1 LSSYQYQDVGV
12 NLDITPRVTLE
23 GDILLDLT
31 IEDTSRKADV
41 VIGGVNIPSFGQRT
55 VTTRLRLRDG
65 ESNLLAGLLQENTN
79 ESIKGFPGAIH
90 VPVLKQLF
98 SGNNKTIDQTDI
110 VMLLTPHIVRTHEI
124 TEEDLKPLFIGSQQN
139 LGVGGPPPL
148 FSPPP
153 VEPPPAPAPPPP
165 GAQPGFATGTPPN
178 EIASTPNPNRGPGG
192 AVVSAPPGSSPV
204 PGTVLVT
211 PAPPTQPPATV
222 PPAIPEPT
230 APPVVPPAPPTGTPP
245 GTEPAP
251 TPQPPGLAPSTPAV
265 PPTTAAGIGSAQI
278 LISPP
283 GTTLRVGGGPY
294 TVPISISDAS
304 RITTITLTLVY
315 DPTKL
320 RVRSVQEGSFMRS
333 GGVTA
338 SFSQQVTGNRIDITL
353 VRTADATGA
362 SGTGLLAAVLFDAIA
377 PGTNTFTLSGT
388 ATGPGGATMGL
399 RFTPVTITVQ

>member
-1 LSSYQYQDVGV
+1 
-12 NLDITPRVTLE
+12 
-23 GDILLDLT
+23 
-31 IEDTSRKADV
+31 V

-65 ESNLLAGLLQENTN
+65 ESNLLAGLLQENSFD
-79 ESIKGFPGAIH
+79 SIKGFPGAIH
-90 VPVLKQLF
+90 VPILKQLF
-98 SGNNKTIDQTDI
+98 SGNNKSVEQTDI

-124 TEEDLKPLFIGSQQN
+124 TEDDLKPLFIGSQQN

-148 FSPPP
+148 IAPPF
-153 VEPPPAPAPPPP
+153 VEPPPPPAPPPP
-165 GAQPGFATGTPPN
+165 VTQPGFATGTPPN
-178 EIASTPNPNRGPGG
+178 EIVSTPNPNRGPGG
-192 AVVSAPPGSSPV
+192 AVVSAPPGSTPV

-211 PAPPTQPPATV
+211 PAPPTQTQPLPPVPPATPEPV
-222 PPAIPEPT
+222 PPPA
-230 APPVVPPAPPTGTPP
+230 VPPAPPVATPP
-245 GTEPAP
+245 VEPPA
-251 TPQPPGLAPSTPAV
+251 PQPPGLPPSTPT
-265 PPTTAAGIGSAQI
+265 PPPSPPPPPAAASGIGSAQV

-283 GTTLRVGGGPY
+283 GTAFRVGGGPY
-294 TVPISISDAS
+294 TMPISITDAS
-304 RITTITLTLVY
+304 RITTVVLTLIY

-333 GGVTA
+333 GGATA
-338 SFSQQVTGNRIDITL
+338 TFSQQVSGNRIDITL

-388 ATGPGGATMGL
+388 ATGPGGVPMGL